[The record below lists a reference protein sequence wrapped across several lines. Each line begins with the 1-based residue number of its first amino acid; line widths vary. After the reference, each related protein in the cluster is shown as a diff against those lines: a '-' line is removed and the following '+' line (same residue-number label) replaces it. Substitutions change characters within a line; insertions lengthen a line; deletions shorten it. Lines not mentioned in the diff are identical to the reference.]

1 MIDPLTERKG
11 GKKADAP
18 VRLGVAVEA
27 FDLFALAAT
36 RVGESTKDLARLA
49 GAKLESFWR

>member
-1 MIDPLTERKG
+1 MIDPLPREKE

-49 GAKLESFWR
+49 GAELESIWR